1 MASVFV
7 RNLPFGVTQEELEH
21 VFSEIGPVRKIDV
34 IKDKGK
40 RKSEML
46 TRGFAFVK
54 FAVESDAAVA
64 VEKLN
69 KTDFQGRKMLID
81 YAMEKGK
88 RRGLPGKEKPAT
100 DEPKQDEKEQEDVPM
115 GQPALP
121 DE

>member
-21 VFSEIGPVRKIDV
+21 VFSEIGPVKKIDV

-54 FAVESDAAVA
+54 LYVLLLDS
-64 VEKLN
+64 
-69 KTDFQGRKMLID
+69 
-81 YAMEKGK
+81 AMYCTIGY
-88 RRGLPGKEKPAT
+88 
-100 DEPKQDEKEQEDVPM
+100 
-115 GQPALP
+115 
-121 DE
+121 